1 MHSIVIIVE
10 SMSVTSSRRRRD
22 ASPWTIT
29 SMRSSSPSSVRR
41 ARSGGPEKSRSQA
54 LSASTQERPRGS
66 SPSTARSASSAS
78 EISPPP
84 RRSAAISV
92 AMNMANPS
100 KPRLAL
106 IAGPTASGKS
116 ALALALAERE
126 GGTII
131 NADSAQVY
139 RDLAIVSARPT
150 AEDEARVPHRL
161 YGTRDGAQAC
171 SAADWAADAKRA
183 IAETHEEGRLPILV
197 GGTGLYLRTLLDG
210 IAPVPPIDPIVRAE
224 VRALPV
230 ERSYATLLKEDP
242 EAAARLRPTDTSRVA
257 RALEV
262 VRSTGRPLAEWQ
274 KEKAGGIAGDVTLL
288 PLVLL
293 PPRDWLYARCDRRF
307 EAMMS
312 DEGLA
317 EVRRLLDRRLDPDL
331 PVMRAIGVREIAG
344 YLTGALGR
352 DEALQAGRTAT
363 RQYAKR
369 QYTWFSRQPPPDWPR
384 LYQPLEP
391 QVLEAA
397 LGSLA
402 RSP

>member
-1 MHSIVIIVE
+1 
-10 SMSVTSSRRRRD
+10 
-22 ASPWTIT
+22 
-29 SMRSSSPSSVRR
+29 
-41 ARSGGPEKSRSQA
+41 
-54 LSASTQERPRGS
+54 
-66 SPSTARSASSAS
+66 
-78 EISPPP
+78 
-84 RRSAAISV
+84 
-92 AMNMANPS
+92 MNMANPS

-139 RDLAIVSARPT
+139 RDLGVVSARPSQ
-150 AEDEARVPHRL
+150 EEEAHVPHRL

-230 ERSYATLLKEDP
+230 ERSYPTLLKEDP

-352 DEALQAGRTAT
+352 DEALEAGRTAT

-384 LYQPLEP
+384 LHQPLEA